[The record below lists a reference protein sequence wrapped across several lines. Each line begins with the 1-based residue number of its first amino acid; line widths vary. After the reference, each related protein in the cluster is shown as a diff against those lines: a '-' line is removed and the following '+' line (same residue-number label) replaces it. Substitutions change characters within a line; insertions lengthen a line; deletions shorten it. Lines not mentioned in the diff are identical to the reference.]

1 MGDRSLLLFPFLIL
15 ASCSTPSSFQAS
27 AVPRPGDPALDGKD
41 YLVSDAEFR
50 EVVAFSRDYVARHM
64 PSYAVRRI
72 HVMSRDKI
80 EVYVRESPARF
91 HEFGD
96 VDFLEVQRI
105 NGKWKVT
112 ADKTRALVWSEGT

>member
-1 MGDRSLLLFPFLIL
+1 
-15 ASCSTPSSFQAS
+15 
-27 AVPRPGDPALDGKD
+27 
-41 YLVSDAEFR
+41 
-50 EVVAFSRDYVARHM
+50 
-64 PSYAVRRI
+64 
-72 HVMSRDKI
+72 MSRDKI

-112 ADKTRALVWSEGT
+112 ADKTRALVWTEGT